1 MTRDIIPFPNPDD
14 SNPLNVPINTP
25 QPIHVK
31 LDGDY
36 FELVKQDVVICRIS
50 WSDVDTLYS
59 AARML
64 SGMCK
69 AGIIFG
75 ELEEMRDI
83 VSEFLREA
91 NRS

>member
-1 MTRDIIPFPNPDD
+1 MTEIHQPQDD
-14 SNPLNVPINTP
+14 NPLNVPINTP
-25 QPIHVK
+25 QKIRSRE
-31 LDGDY
+31 DGDY
-36 FELVKQDVVICRIS
+36 FELVKQDVIICRIS
-50 WSDVDTLYS
+50 KSDIDTLYS

-83 VSEFLREA
+83 VCDFLREA
-91 NRS
+91 NGS